1 MADAGYNTSV
11 VMEQGGSALRVKSGG
26 TIVAD
31 NGGVLDM
38 SAANAADV
46 KLPAGAVTLPKVNF
60 TGIKTLKGVGAAAAG
75 AVTLT
80 GTAVGDR
87 VVSIIGNLTAGGP
100 LLVFVPGTD
109 FEATI
114 SVINQIQQLSASDLH
129 LTTIVVT
136 LAPAQA

>member
-80 GTAVGDR
+80 GTA
-87 VVSIIGNLTAGGP
+87 L
-100 LLVFVPGTD
+100 F
-109 FEATI
+109 
-114 SVINQIQQLSASDLH
+114 QLS
-129 LTTIVVT
+129 VT
-136 LAPAQA
+136 